1 MSLTCAELRTR
12 LAEAEAALHELTIGG
27 KVVVVRMGEKQ
38 VEYSPAKAADL
49 SQYVQS
55 LQEAVDKCD
64 GKRNAGRRALRFFA
78 VDE

>member
-1 MSLTCAELRTR
+1 MTTCAEYRTR

-27 KVVVVRMGEKQ
+27 KVVNVRMGEKQ

-49 SQYVQS
+49 AQYVS
-55 LQEAVDKCD
+55 TLQAAVDKCD
-64 GKRNAGRRALRFFA
+64 GKCGTGRHAIRFFA